1 MGLSHGA
8 KEPLG
13 VTDGLVLYL
22 DAANARSYPK
32 SGTTWFD
39 RSGNGNNGTLTNGPS
54 YSSANFGSIVFDGS
68 NDYVNFSNIFNF
80 TVGSIS
86 VWFKTSNAGS
96 SYRALITK
104 SLSWGLFLKDNIL
117 ITYDWGNIT
126 DRTTG
131 LNVATN
137 TWQNVTMTF
146 SETIGTPSNNAII
159 YLNGNPVLTTTV
171 KWLSFLGF
179 QIAQNDSGQYFSG
192 NIAQAS
198 VYNRAL
204 SAAEVSQNYNA
215 LRGRFGI

>member
-1 MGLSHGA
+1 MGIQYNPRIS
-8 KEPLG
+8 
-13 VTDGLVLYL
+13 TDGLVLAL
-22 DAANARSYPK
+22 DAANPKSYPG
-32 SGTTWFD
+32 SGTIWTD
-39 RSGNGNNGTLTNGPS
+39 LSGRGNTGTLTNGPT
-54 YSSANFGSIVFDGS
+54 YSSLNSGSIVFDGS

-96 SYRALITK
+96 SYRALINK
-104 SLSWGLFLKDNIL
+104 SESWGLFLKDNVL
-117 ITYDWGNIT
+117 ITYDWGNGA

-137 TWQNVTMTF
+137 TWQNATMTF
-146 SETIGTPSNNAII
+146 TETIGTPSNNAII

-171 KWLSFLGF
+171 KWSAFLAF
-179 QIAQNDSGQYFSG
+179 QISAQNGGQNFSG

-204 SAAEVSQNYNA
+204 TATEVSQNFNA
-215 LRGRFGI
+215 LRSRFSI